1 MVRASL
7 YVRGCKVVIRARS
20 AACAVAVAVPP
31 PGTLANEA
39 GEYDI
44 RVNAVL
50 PGTTN
55 TPLAMNP
62 ATFRLFRPDLE
73 NPTVDDVRGTMQ
85 GLALLPT
92 PWVESEDITN
102 AVLWLASDES
112 RFVTGV
118 ELPVDGGWH
127 AKF

>member
-1 MVRASL
+1 
-7 YVRGCKVVIRARS
+7 
-20 AACAVAVAVPP
+20 
-31 PGTLANEA
+31 
-39 GEYDI
+39 
-44 RVNAVL
+44 
-50 PGTTN
+50 
-55 TPLAMNP
+55 MNP